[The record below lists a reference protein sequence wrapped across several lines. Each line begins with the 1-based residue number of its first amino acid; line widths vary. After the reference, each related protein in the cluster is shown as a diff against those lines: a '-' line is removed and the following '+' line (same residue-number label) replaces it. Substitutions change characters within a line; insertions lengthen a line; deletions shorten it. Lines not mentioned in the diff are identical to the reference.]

1 MSEEREVVAKILRGD
16 FQAFTLLVRRYEKLV
31 FFVVNRLVPERADQ
45 EDICQEVFL
54 KVHQNLPRF
63 RFESKLSTWIARIAY
78 LTGVDYV
85 QKYRRKG
92 ESTHPED
99 LTDLHCTAGNP
110 GQLLEEK
117 DQAELLNRL
126 IAELPEKYRVVLTLY
141 HQQEFSCREIQQI
154 TGIAEGT
161 VKSHLFRARQLLK
174 DQLKIYLEENG

>member
-54 KVHQNLPRF
+54 KVHRNLPRF

-78 LTGVDYV
+78 LTGIDYV
-85 QKYRRKG
+85 QKYRLRG
-92 ESTHPED
+92 ESTHTED
-99 LTDLHCTAGNP
+99 LTDFHFTAENP
-110 GQLLEEK
+110 EQLLEEK
-117 DQAELLNRL
+117 DQTELLNRL
-126 IAELPEKYRVVLTLY
+126 IAELPEKYRIVLTLY
-141 HQQEFSCREIQQI
+141 HLQEFSCQEIQQI

-174 DQLKIYLEENG
+174 DRLKIYLEEKG